1 MARQSTAISAEG
13 NALVKVLV
21 VDNDIVHARTMGEGL
36 ERLGFRV
43 VVAGGGNEGA
53 RRLASEPFDVVVTDL
68 MMNDIG
74 GLEILDR
81 AKAVSPETEVI
92 VVTGHGTIPSAVA
105 AMQQGASSYLQKP
118 LDLAALRHAVERA
131 SEGIR
136 LKRQNDELNRR
147 LDEKFGF
154 EGVVGS
160 SPQMLGLIERLK
172 RIAPT
177 DATVLIQGET
187 GTGKELVAQAIH
199 QNSPRK
205 NKPFVALNCAA
216 LSENILES
224 ELFGHVKGAF
234 TDASSDRVGKFE
246 YANGGTL
253 FLDEVGDMP
262 MATQIKLLRVLESG
276 EITRVGSNTPIRV
289 NVRLLSATNRN
300 LEEAIRSGAF
310 RSDLYHRLKVV
321 TILIPS
327 LRERAADIPL
337 LIEHF
342 VRHFSRRHAKQVKG
356 VSLQARR
363 RLGGYDWPGNVRQLR
378 NVVESMV
385 VVDCDG
391 TLDVDDLPLE
401 LEPAS
406 LSVGG
411 VGEAAGSDDD
421 GYDPSS
427 SAATGSCPPSLP
439 VGPPSVIVAQEAAG
453 DGAASAP
460 AGAGIAALV
469 GKPLEEIERIFIG
482 ETLKLTGGNREQ
494 AAEILGIG
502 ERTLYRKIKEFQLS

>member
-1 MARQSTAISAEG
+1 MTPQTSATETSTQPAVEQTAAG
-13 NALVKVLV
+13 PVRVLV
-21 VDNDIVHARTMGEGL
+21 VDNDVVHARTMGEGL
-36 ERLGFRV
+36 ARLGYDV
-43 VVAGGGNEGA
+43 TVTGGGGEGA
-53 RRLASEPFDVVVTDL
+53 KRLDQEAFDVVVTDL

-74 GLEILDR
+74 GLEILAR
-81 AKAVSPETEVI
+81 AKKASPETEVI

-105 AMQQGASSYLQKP
+105 AMQQGAFNYLQKP
-118 LDLAALRHAVERA
+118 LDLGHLRTAVEKA
-131 SEGIR
+131 SEGVR
-136 LKRQNDELNRR
+136 LRRQNLELNRR

-160 SPQMLGLIERLK
+160 SPQMLALVERMK

-177 DATVLIQGET
+177 DATVLVQGET

-205 NKPFVALNCAA
+205 TKPFVALNCAA

-276 EITRVGSNTPIRV
+276 EITRVGSNTVVRV
-289 NVRLLSATNRN
+289 NVRILSATNRN
-300 LEEAIRSGAF
+300 LEDAIAAGSF

-321 TILIPS
+321 TIAIPA
-327 LRERAADIPL
+327 LRERAGDIPL

-342 VRHFSRRHAKQVKG
+342 TRQFARRHGKTIKG
-356 VSLQARR
+356 VSLAARVK
-363 RLGGYDWPGNVRQLR
+363 LGSYPWPGNVRQLR
-378 NVVESMV
+378 NVIESMV
-385 VVDCDG
+385 VVDCDE

-401 LEPAS
+401 LEP
-406 LSVGG
+406 G
-411 VGEAAGSDDD
+411 AAPAAAAAVD
-421 GYDPSS
+421 
-427 SAATGSCPPSLP
+427 AAT
-439 VGPPSVIVAQEAAG
+439 
-453 DGAASAP
+453 
-460 AGAGIAALV
+460 GIAALV
-469 GKPLEEIERIFIG
+469 GRPLEEVEKIFIA

-494 AAEILGIG
+494 AAELLGIG
-502 ERTLYRKIKEFQLS
+502 ERTLYRKIKEFNLS

>member
-1 MARQSTAISAEG
+1 MPHPAPESSSDTSA
-13 NALVKVLV
+13 NALVRVLV

-36 ERLGFRV
+36 ERLGFRCTI
-43 VVAGGGNEGA
+43 AGGGNEGGRKLEQEA
-53 RRLASEPFDVVVTDL
+53 FDVVVTDL

-74 GLEILDR
+74 GLEILAR
-81 AKAVSPETEVI
+81 AKKASPETEVI

-105 AMQQGASSYLQKP
+105 AMQQGATTYLQKP
-118 LDLAALRHAVERA
+118 LDLSHLRQAVERA

-136 LKRQNDELNRR
+136 LKRQNAELNRR

-160 SPQMLGLIERLK
+160 SPQMLSLIERLK

-205 NKPFVALNCAA
+205 AKPFVALNCAA

-234 TDASSDRVGKFE
+234 TDASSDRIGKFE

-276 EITRVGSNTPIRV
+276 EITRVGSNSPLKV
-289 NVRLLSATNRN
+289 NVRILSATNRN
-300 LEEAIRSGAF
+300 LEEAIQSGLF

-321 TILIPS
+321 TIAIPT
-327 LRERAADIPL
+327 LRERSADIPL

-342 VRHFSRRHAKQVKG
+342 VRIYSKRHGKQITG
-356 VSLQARR
+356 VSLAARK
-363 RLGGYDWPGNVRQLR
+363 RLGAFAWPGNVRQLR

-401 LEPAS
+401 LEP
-406 LSVGG
+406 
-411 VGEAAGSDDD
+411 DQ
-421 GYDPSS
+421 
-427 SAATGSCPPSLP
+427 SAAAVAAAAVPSDH
-439 VGPPSVIVAQEAAG
+439 AG
-453 DGAASAP
+453 
-460 AGAGIAALV
+460 GITSLV
-469 GKPLEEIERIFIG
+469 GKPLEEIERIFIS

-494 AAEILGIG
+494 AAELLGIG
-502 ERTLYRKIKEFQLS
+502 ERTLYRKIKEFQLT